1 MKINKWELTVII
13 LSMGII
19 GFCFFYIRNK
29 TEAKLWQLKSVLLEE
44 QFKIAEFKDIQNY
57 SLNSEGLI
65 LSDTIK
71 KVLPDNVYVLRLHDG
86 ICLSCYA
93 ENLLLLEKKMNQ
105 VEDIRLFVLGS
116 YNFTTQL
123 KEELASVNMSKV
135 KSINILD
142 HDILPADSIGRPYL
156 FFLNKKGMVKNLYFF
171 QKEDYASIDLY
182 LRAIQRIKSSQD

>member
-71 KVLPDNVYVLRLHDG
+71 KVLPDNVCVLRLHDG

-135 KSINILD
+135 KSINILA

-171 QKEDYASIDLY
+171 QKEDYASIDVY

>member
-71 KVLPDNVYVLRLHDG
+71 KVLPDNVCVLRLHDG

-171 QKEDYASIDLY
+171 QKEDYASIDVY
-182 LRAIQRIKSSQD
+182 LRAIQRIRSSQD

>member
-71 KVLPDNVYVLRLHDG
+71 KVLPDNVCVLRLHDG

-135 KSINILD
+135 KSINILA